1 MVITGATLPT
11 IRDGELN
18 IEVANLR
25 LKVVATQL
33 QRTDLT
39 LRCNASI
46 NEWAAARSL
55 PFIDI
60 STDLIDAATGVLA
73 NRWRHPDPTDHH
85 IHPADGGALWARRLN
100 ASACA
105 LGILG
110 DEGSSTRQPGRP
122 RKNLR

>member
-39 LRCNASI
+39 LRYNAATS
-46 NEWAAARSL
+46 EQAAARSL
-55 PFIDI
+55 PFVDI
-60 STDLIDAATGVLA
+60 SSDLIDAATGVLA
-73 NRWRHPDPTDHH
+73 HRWRHPDPSDHH

-100 ASACA
+100 ALAGSP
-105 LGILG
+105 GI
-110 DEGSSTRQPGRP
+110 PGG
-122 RKNLR
+122 